1 MKPLIRRKII
11 EAEDLSSLTVEW
23 SDEDEMDAQMA
34 RRAHRVKCFLCD
46 GRSGDA
52 AYTHLDDT
60 GRVTEPGWSKDG
72 SNFRCPKH
80 RVPGAANIGEMIQA
94 KSSRT

>member
-1 MKPLIRRKII
+1 VKPLSRRKVIDV
-11 EAEDLSSLTVEW
+11 EDLSPRVVKWTE
-23 SDEDEMDAQMA
+23 EDEMA
-34 RRAHRVKCFLCD
+34 RNAHRVKCFLCD

-60 GRVTEPGWSKDG
+60 GRLTEPGWSKDG

-80 RVPGAANIGEMIQA
+80 RVPGVANIGEMIQA
-94 KSSRT
+94 KKRIK

>member
-11 EAEDLSSLTVEW
+11 DTEELSPRVVEW
-23 SDEDEMDAQMA
+23 TEEDEMDAQMA
-34 RRAHRVKCFLCD
+34 KNARRVRCFLCD

-60 GRVTEPGWSKDG
+60 GRLTEPGWSKDG
-72 SNFRCPKH
+72 SYFRCPKH
-80 RVPGAANIGEMIQA
+80 RVPGVANIGEIIQA
-94 KSSRT
+94 KRGR